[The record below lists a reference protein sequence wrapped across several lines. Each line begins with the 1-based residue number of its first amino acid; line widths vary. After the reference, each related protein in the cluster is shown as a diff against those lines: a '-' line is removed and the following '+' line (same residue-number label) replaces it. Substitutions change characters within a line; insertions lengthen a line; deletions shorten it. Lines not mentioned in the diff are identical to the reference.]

1 VLSARA
7 LVCALA
13 CALSVAAPCAAQTPE
28 DVRRDAQI
36 HLGPVY
42 ATPRFAVK
50 EFGVDTNVFNNQ
62 EEKKDFTFTFVPRA
76 DVWVPF
82 GRRALLTT
90 GVGSD
95 VVFYQH
101 YASERSIN
109 PEIRQRADVFV
120 GRITPFVEAGY
131 LRTRQRPNYE
141 IDARSLRHERT
152 LRGGVNVRLFT
163 KIGVEV
169 ASEYRPV
176 TYAADASFNDVNLR
190 ETLNR
195 TTTTHS
201 IVARY
206 AATPLTTFV
215 LRAET
220 GRDRF
225 ELAPLRDADSVRFVP
240 GVEFK
245 PRALISGSAHI
256 GFQRFSP
263 LSSSLEPFSGVVAAT
278 TLSYTIRGATRVT
291 VNVDRDLT
299 YSYEHVQPYFVMD
312 GYGLTVRRQ
321 IVGSID
327 AIAGMQHQRFS
338 YRDLLLPGATP
349 ADLDRVDVMRAWSGN
364 VGYRIGQGM
373 RAGFGAVYRERHTNS
388 RRFVDYQGF
397 RLITS
402 VDYQF

>member
-1 VLSARA
+1 MS
-7 LVCALA
+7 LA
-13 CALSVAAPCAAQTPE
+13 GPCAAQTPE

-42 ATPRFAVK
+42 ATPRFAVR

-62 EEKKDFTFTFVPRA
+62 EAKKDFTFTFVPRA
-76 DVWVPF
+76 DIWVPF

-90 GVGSD
+90 GLGSD

-109 PEIRQRADVFV
+109 PEIRQRADVFF
-120 GRITPFVEAGY
+120 GRLTPFGEISY

-141 IDARSLRHERT
+141 IDARSLRHERS
-152 LRGGVNVRLFT
+152 LRGGVNVRLFS
-163 KIGVEV
+163 KIAVEL
-169 ASEYRPV
+169 ATDYRPV
-176 TYAADASFNDVNLR
+176 SYAADANFNDVNLR

-201 IVARY
+201 VVARY
-206 AATPLTTFV
+206 AATALTTFV
-215 LRAET
+215 MRAEA

-225 ELAPLRDADSVRFVP
+225 DLSPLRDADSVRIMP

-245 PRALISGSAHI
+245 PRALVSGTAHV
-256 GFQRFSP
+256 GFRRFTP
-263 LSSSLEPFSGVVAAT
+263 LSQSLEAFSGVVAAT
-278 TLSYTIRGATRVT
+278 SLSYTLRGATRVT

-299 YSYEHVQPYFVMD
+299 YSYERVQPYFVID
-312 GYGLTVRRQ
+312 GYGLAVRRQ

-327 AIAGMQHQRFS
+327 GIAGLQRQRYS

-349 ADLDRVDVMRAWSGN
+349 ADADRVDVTRAWYGN

-397 RLITS
+397 RVITS